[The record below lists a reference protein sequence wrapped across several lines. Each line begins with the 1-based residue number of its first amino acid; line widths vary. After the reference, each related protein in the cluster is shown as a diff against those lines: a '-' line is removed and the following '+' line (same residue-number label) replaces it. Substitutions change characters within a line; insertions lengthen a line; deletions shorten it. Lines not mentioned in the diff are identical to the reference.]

1 MSRKTQSYLFTT
13 FEAGGVVAP
22 MLTIARRLLNRGH
35 HVRVMSDNCNRAECE
50 AAGATFVPWTRAPS
64 RPGREREFDTFEDWK
79 GPPPEGFMA
88 FMQAVLVG
96 PALAHAEDTIEEL
109 RREPADLVVCNEM
122 LFGPQVGC
130 EAIGQKF
137 ALVGVNVPVFP
148 IPGVPPFGP
157 GFAPAKTPEEAA
169 MHAEVGKAVLGL
181 FDMALPMLNAA
192 RVALGLGT
200 LEHLVDQHKRAEHL
214 LMATSR
220 AFDFAPETLPPRMT
234 YIGPQLGDPGW
245 AQPWTSPF
253 AADDARPLVLVSFST
268 TFQNHVGGLQ
278 RAIDALDGL
287 QLRALVTLGGPVD
300 ASEFTAPSNVVL
312 VDSAPH
318 QQVMAQAALVVT
330 HGGHGTVCKALVN
343 GLPQLILPHGR
354 DQGDNAVRITE
365 RGAGLSLPADA
376 GVEAIRAAISRLID
390 EPAFTAAA
398 RQLGAKV
405 AREAEQSPVT
415 EILEGLAGCGENG
428 GRAAA

>member
-1 MSRKTQSYLFTT
+1 MSQKSFLFTT

-22 MLTIARRLLNRGH
+22 MLTIATRLVRRGH
-35 HVRVMSDNCNRAECE
+35 RVRVMSDDCNRAECE
-50 AAGATFVPWTRAPS
+50 VAGVEFIPWTRAPS

-79 GPPPEGFMA
+79 GSPPEGFMA

-169 MHAEVGKAVLGL
+169 MHAEVGKMVLGL
-181 FDMALPMLNAA
+181 FDQALPTLNAA
-192 RVALGLGT
+192 RAALGLAP

-214 LMATSR
+214 LQATSR
-220 AFDFAPETLPPRMT
+220 AFDFAPETPPPGMT

-245 AQPWTSPF
+245 AQPWVSPF
-253 AADDARPLVLVSFST
+253 AADDARPLALVSFST
-268 TFQNHVGGLQ
+268 TFQNHVADLQ
-278 RAIDALDGL
+278 RVIDAMAGL
-287 QLRALVTLGGPVD
+287 PVKALVTLGGPVL
-300 ASEFTAPSNVVL
+300 ASEFAAPANVAL

-318 QQVMAQAALVVT
+318 QAVMAEARLVIT
-330 HGGHGTVCKALVN
+330 HGGHGTTIKALAN

-354 DQGDNAVRITE
+354 DQADNAIRVTE

-376 GVEAIRAAISRLID
+376 EVEAIRAAIARLLT
-390 EPAFTAAA
+390 EPAFTEAAQA
-398 RQLGAKV
+398 LGAKV
-405 AREAEQSPVT
+405 AREAEESPVA
-415 EILEGLAGCGENG
+415 EILEGLAGSGENG